1 MMQDGTIA
9 TPGYLWDTARQR
21 GDAFAAAC
29 PTRHL
34 LDRIGDKWS
43 VLILSLLG
51 EGCSRFSELKRRIDG
66 VSQKM
71 LSQTLRSLERDGLV
85 ERTVLP
91 TMPVTVRYA
100 VTPLG
105 CELLATLAAMIDWAE
120 RRMPQVATA
129 QAGYDARLE
138 AAG

>member
-1 MMQDGTIA
+1 MIQDGTVT
-9 TPGYLWDTARQR
+9 TPGHLWDTARQR

-51 EGCSRFSELKRRIDG
+51 DGCARFSDLKRRIDG

-105 CELLATLAAMIDWAE
+105 AGLLATLAAMIEWAE
-120 RRMPQVATA
+120 RHMPQVAAA
-129 QAGYDARLE
+129 QLAYDARVE
-138 AAG
+138 AEG